1 MQQQD
6 EYVYRLRDP
15 RAKTDFYVGITTDV
29 AKRLKFHMRDARQG
43 CGTSVALRTR
53 LIELE
58 QAGLEPDI
66 EVLEAIRSVQ
76 QQNGTARDREHYWIE
91 ELTRQGAHLLNVEG
105 LTRAYGKQQDTAHL
119 VQFQNLKQY
128 GLRARL
134 SIARPARKAQVDET
148 TVRRAETRQELSIDD
163 LGITIYR

>member
-6 EYVYRLRDP
+6 EYVYKLRDP
-15 RAKTDFYVGITTDV
+15 RDKTDFGITTDV
-29 AKRLKFHMRDARQG
+29 AKRLKLHMEDVRHG
-43 CGTSVALRTR
+43 CGTSVALRTQ

-58 QAGLEPDI
+58 QAGLEPEI
-66 EVLEAIRSVQ
+66 EVLEAISGIQ
-76 QQNGTARDREHYWIE
+76 QQNGAARDCEHYWIQ

-128 GLRARL
+128 RLRARL
-134 SIARPARKAQVDET
+134 SIA
-148 TVRRAETRQELSIDD
+148 
-163 LGITIYR
+163 